1 MKTYFTWIVTLFSL
15 VISHAQ
21 DITGDWNG
29 LLKVQG
35 MQLRIVFH
43 VTATDGGYQ
52 STMDSPDQGVNAIP
66 VTATEYVAPVI
77 KFAIAQAGILYEGQV
92 NGDEIKGA
100 LNQGGQAYPLDL
112 SREEVQK
119 QEIKRPQ
126 TPVEPLPYTSE
137 QVTFRN
143 EKAGITLAGTLTLP
157 GQDSKYPAVVL
168 ITGSGPQDRD
178 ESLMGHKPFLVLSD
192 YLTRHGI
199 AVLRFDDRGVSKS
212 EGDFATATSADF
224 ATDVAGAVAYL
235 KTRKEIDAKKIG
247 LAGHSEGGII
257 APMVAADE
265 KDIAFIVLL
274 AGTGI
279 RGDQLLLLQQKLIA
293 QASGVIDEE
302 VVDAQSVNKRIF
314 EIILETENTDAM
326 KEMISKELTKVIQ
339 DAAPEE
345 KPAGM
350 TDQEW
355 VELEL
360 KQIMSP
366 WMQYFIKY
374 DPAPTLARVKC
385 PVLAVNGA
393 KDLQVPP
400 AENLTAIAAALKSGG
415 NKKATTIE
423 YPGLN
428 HLFQECTTGL
438 PSEYGEIEQT
448 MSPVMMDGVT
458 QWILRQVK

>member
-1 MKTYFTWIVTLFSL
+1 M
-15 VISHAQ
+15 
-21 DITGDWNG
+21 
-29 LLKVQG
+29 
-35 MQLRIVFH
+35 
-43 VTATDGGYQ
+43 
-52 STMDSPDQGVNAIP
+52 
-66 VTATEYVAPVI
+66 
-77 KFAIAQAGILYEGQV
+77 
-92 NGDEIKGA
+92 
-100 LNQGGQAYPLDL
+100 
-112 SREEVQK
+112 
-119 QEIKRPQ
+119 
-126 TPVEPLPYTSE
+126 
-137 QVTFRN
+137 
-143 EKAGITLAGTLTLP
+143 
-157 GQDSKYPAVVL
+157 
-168 ITGSGPQDRD
+168 
-178 ESLMGHKPFLVLSD
+178 
-192 YLTRHGI
+192 
-199 AVLRFDDRGVSKS
+199 
-212 EGDFATATSADF
+212 
-224 ATDVAGAVAYL
+224 
-235 KTRKEIDAKKIG
+235 
-247 LAGHSEGGII
+247 AGHSEGGII

-293 QASGVIDEE
+293 QASGVIDED
-302 VVDAQSVNKRIF
+302 VADAQSVNKRIF
-314 EIILETENTDAM
+314 EIILETESTDAM
-326 KEMISKELTKVIQ
+326 REMISKELTKVIQ